1 MLLGGYSDFLEH
13 CQVGIT
19 SGFHSLTSNVKTC
32 VPNMPIS
39 YISGCAGLL
48 QHHVGHAHRCD
59 AECRGRESWDQ
70 DEPDR
75 RGAASS
81 ESYQAPSH
89 MDQQVGWLEKK
100 NSKPKEKRNLWEG
113 PMQFS
118 QTFPVLSTRPA
129 TSWSQIWSLLSC
141 SPTFLQSASTYWTW
155 AGMRRNC
162 GNWGWRRRTWH
173 YICSIRYKI
182 FNLFSSHSLL
192 LTSS

>member
-89 MDQQVGWLEKK
+89 MDKQVGWLEKK
-100 NSKPKEKRNLWEG
+100 TLNQRKRGIYGKVHCSFPKPFQCSQPGLPLPDPKSDLCWAVPPRFCNQPPPIG
-113 PMQFS
+113 PGQEWGGIAATEDGDGGPGT
-118 QTFPVLSTRPA
+118 TFAPSGIRFL
-129 TSWSQIWSLLSC
+129 IYFL
-141 SPTFLQSASTYWTW
+141 PTPF
-155 AGMRRNC
+155 
-162 GNWGWRRRTWH
+162 
-173 YICSIRYKI
+173 
-182 FNLFSSHSLL
+182 F
-192 LTSS
+192 